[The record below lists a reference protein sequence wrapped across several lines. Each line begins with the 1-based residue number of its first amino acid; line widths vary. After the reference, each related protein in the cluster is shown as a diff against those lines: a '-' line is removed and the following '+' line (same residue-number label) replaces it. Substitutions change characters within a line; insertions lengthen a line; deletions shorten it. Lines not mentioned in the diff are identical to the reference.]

1 MEQVR
6 VLPVVQLR
14 SRSGRRGLWP
24 GLYPARRHVGQ
35 TIILRSAVLW
45 HFPVRLSRRFP
56 SLSHPLSPSS
66 TQAEG
71 QRPPPVCPFRLIAL
85 VHGVPARDPAP
96 SWTRAASYSQGPSCS
111 RGTGFSPGRGCDWF
125 PQLSPHCL
133 QYATPIPAL
142 YPVENIFPK
151 KEYPRLEIHAIIL
164 VISREYPI
172 WQREWILNERV
183 RCYEMSLLLPSG
195 EQGGGL
201 PSRR

>member
-66 TQAEG
+66 TQAGG

-85 VHGVPARDPAP
+85 VHGVPIL
-96 SWTRAASYSQGPSCS
+96 
-111 RGTGFSPGRGCDWF
+111 GT
-125 PQLSPHCL
+125 
-133 QYATPIPAL
+133 
-142 YPVENIFPK
+142 
-151 KEYPRLEIHAIIL
+151 
-164 VISREYPI
+164 
-172 WQREWILNERV
+172 
-183 RCYEMSLLLPSG
+183 LLLLGLGPLLILRALLVLG
-195 EQGGGL
+195 ALVFPLGGGAIGFHSYHL
-201 PSRR
+201 TVSSMPPPFPLYTRSKIFFQKKNTQGWKSML